1 MFTAMLYVHVG
12 TRDISASQL
21 DEDLFTTEKAKTK
34 KKMKTSVTFLFNPAY
49 DNLG

>member
-1 MFTAMLYVHVG
+1 MFTPVLYVHVG

-34 KKMKTSVTFLFNPAY
+34 KKNEDISHFSI
-49 DNLG
+49 